1 VSALF
6 TCTQNVSQKYGTTV
20 EHFPCWCS
28 ARPVQTSKA
37 DFSRNFLCSFRPN
50 ENGTNIENSENS
62 FKNTPTRCISPK
74 RAECRLWMSFFQ
86 MFISFLRCCQ
96 ISVAGLNRLKRLAI
110 LIVHNCVWIEYLRS
124 HGRRDINWRILCYWN
139 LKAFKICKTS
149 PLRHKRMSIGS
160 SSEQMEAMKHCQ
172 NQVVHKNFVSS
183 KDGNQLLACR
193 KHSNLNRHTVTQL
206 R

>member
-1 VSALF
+1 MYSKRFSKIWNHSWAFSMLMF
-6 TCTQNVSQKYGTTV
+6 CKACSQ
-20 EHFPCWCS
+20 
-28 ARPVQTSKA
+28 A

-110 LIVHNCVWIEYLRS
+110 LIVHKLCLNWISEIAWQEGHKLTNS
-124 HGRRDINWRILCYWN
+124 VLLELESLQNLQDISTASQKNVHRIQFWTNGSNETLPKSGGPQELCQQQRW
-139 LKAFKICKTS
+139 
-149 PLRHKRMSIGS
+149 
-160 SSEQMEAMKHCQ
+160 
-172 NQVVHKNFVSS
+172 
-183 KDGNQLLACR
+183 
-193 KHSNLNRHTVTQL
+193 
-206 R
+206 